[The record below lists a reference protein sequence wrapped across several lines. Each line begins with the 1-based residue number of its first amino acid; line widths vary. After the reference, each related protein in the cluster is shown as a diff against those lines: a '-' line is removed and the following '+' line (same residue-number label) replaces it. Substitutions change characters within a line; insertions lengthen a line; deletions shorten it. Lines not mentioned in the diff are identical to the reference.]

1 MNWVLTKPLKNLEL
15 IHEFEQKHK
24 IQFPA
29 SYVNLVKKHNLG
41 RPRPNVF
48 DTNLAKER
56 VAKSLLSFDTAHSE
70 NIWEMYSALI
80 KQLPADVIPFM
91 VDQFGSFVCFYFDS
105 LSDEAT
111 IVFWNVETQQ
121 IENVADSFDEF
132 IAQFYELD

>member
-29 SYVNLVKKHNLG
+29 SYVNLVKKHNLE

-56 VAKSLLSFDTAHSE
+56 VAKSLLSFDTSTSE
-70 NIWEMYSALI
+70 I
-80 KQLPADVIPFM
+80 
-91 VDQFGSFVCFYFDS
+91 FGRCIR
-105 LSDEAT
+105 L
-111 IVFWNVETQQ
+111 
-121 IENVADSFDEF
+121 
-132 IAQFYELD
+132 